1 MLTRVL
7 TAVVAVASLVA
18 LGRPAS
24 ACGCVDWPPERRMTE
39 ADIVFLGRTA
49 EKPMEDA
56 GAFTHFTVIETLKG
70 TPQGHMQL
78 ARHPDDDCERTFQRG
93 ELALVFVVKGKLPV
107 CAGNV
112 DIDALMPSMGQYLG
126 HEQPNPPTPGID
138 ALKLALAG
146 KVKGSKQSVYAPG
159 LAGKTVKI
167 GSTQVSFVDKKS
179 DELTAVSGV
188 SRGSLTYV
196 ALRDPDN
203 VAYYALVGRERGKSV
218 VLASL
223 RKDLKIK

>member
-1 MLTRVL
+1 MTRL
-7 TAVVAVASLVA
+7 LLAVIAVASLVA
-18 LGRPAS
+18 LARPAS
-24 ACGCVDWPPERRMTE
+24 ACGCVDWPPDRRLSE

-49 EKPMEDA
+49 EKPMEDS
-56 GAFTHFTVIETLKG
+56 GSFTHFSVIETIKG

-126 HEQPNPPTPGID
+126 YEQQNPPSPGLD

-146 KVKGSKQSVYAPG
+146 KVKGPKQSVYAPG

-167 GSTQVSFVDKKS
+167 GSTQVSFVDKKG

-188 SRGSLTYV
+188 SRGTLTYV

-203 VAYYALVGRERGKSV
+203 IAYYVLIGREKGKQA
-218 VLASL
+218 VLSTL